1 MEQSTLDPSSADWY
15 PVYAGELHHAGLW
28 YISHSLVTL
37 EAANRGKTKQKNNK
51 ARGEGGKKMQ
61 KSCRLIQLIVS
72 M

>member
-37 EAANRGKTKQKNNK
+37 EAANRGKTKQKIIK
-51 ARGEGGKKMQ
+51 PEERGEKKC
-61 KSCRLIQLIVS
+61 KKAVG
-72 M
+72 